1 MIKHKLLFVLLSSL
15 LLSACARKAQ
25 YNEEVRYTI
34 SYTNGKVSGDVYHSC
49 YNLDNDSNPCSTDR
63 SYRTACYRKLSGSGF
78 VPCSACD
85 EKYSEEELIN
95 VINNNRSKT
104 LPSFVRR
111 TRYHPVLDMKT
122 KTVKVEYHMKTKTG
136 LIIVRLNKFF
146 PTAFTNLKK
155 YWR

>member
-1 MIKHKLLFVLLSSL
+1 MQIHPRRPIWYIIMRTLTSEAKEYYQLMGSQLGYQSCCIEDFLERVT
-15 LLSACARKAQ
+15 
-25 YNEEVRYTI
+25 YTA
-34 SYTNGKVSGDVYHSC
+34 
-49 YNLDNDSNPCSTDR
+49 DR

-85 EKYSEEELIN
+85 KKYSEEELIN

-104 LPSFVRR
+104 LPSFVHR
-111 TRYHPVLDMKT
+111 TCYHPILDMKT

-136 LIIVRLNKFF
+136 LIVVRLNKFF

>member
-1 MIKHKLLFVLLSSL
+1 MRTLTSEAKEYYQLMGSQLGYPSCCIEDFLERVT
-15 LLSACARKAQ
+15 
-25 YNEEVRYTI
+25 YTA
-34 SYTNGKVSGDVYHSC
+34 
-49 YNLDNDSNPCSTDR
+49 DR

-85 EKYSEEELIN
+85 KKYSEEELIN

-104 LPSFVRR
+104 LPPFVRR
-111 TRYHPVLDMKT
+111 TCYHPILDMKT

-136 LIIVRLNKFF
+136 LITVRLNKFF
-146 PTAFTNLKK
+146 PAAFTNLKK

>member
-1 MIKHKLLFVLLSSL
+1 MQIHPRRPIWYIIMRTLTSEAKEYYQLMGSQLGYPSCCIEDFLERVT
-15 LLSACARKAQ
+15 
-25 YNEEVRYTI
+25 YTA
-34 SYTNGKVSGDVYHSC
+34 
-49 YNLDNDSNPCSTDR
+49 DR

-85 EKYSEEELIN
+85 AKYSEEELIN

-104 LPSFVRR
+104 LPPFVRR
-111 TRYHPVLDMKT
+111 TRYHPILDMKT

-136 LIIVRLNKFF
+136 LIVVRLNKFF